1 MTLSEIV
8 KKENNLETLR
18 KLREIVCDRIDHT
31 SSSRDIAA
39 LSRQLILINDRISE
53 QKALQEPDEISDILL
68 ERATTGAPGFIR
80 KSRTDL
86 YGDTQYGN
94 VDTI

>member
-39 LSRQLILINDRISE
+39 LSRQLILINDRINE
-53 QKALQEPDEISDILL
+53 QKALEEPDEISDILH

-80 KSRTDL
+80 KNRTDL
-86 YGDTQYGN
+86 YGDTHYVD